1 MLNHPSLDNLRV
13 MKLDGMAQAFAEQ
26 LELNTMHDLS
36 FEERFALLIDREL
49 NYRDNK
55 RFDRRMKV
63 AKLRQAASLEDVD
76 YRHPRNLER
85 NLMQS
90 LSTLAWLKDKRNLL
104 ISGPTGVGKTYLACA
119 FAQQACRKDF
129 SAYYAQT
136 HKLLAELLMAKADG
150 RYFSLLNKFAKFD
163 LLILDDWGLDD
174 PTEHEKRILLDLLDE
189 RYQRRSTL
197 IASQFHPNLWHE
209 NLASP
214 TLADAI
220 LDRLLHNAY
229 RLDLKGD
236 SLRKTKHA
244 LTQTPVS
251 GS

>member
-1 MLNHPSLDNLRV
+1 MLNHPSLDNLRI

-26 LELNTMHDLS
+26 LELNHSQDLS

-49 NYRDNK
+49 NYRDSK
-55 RFDRRMKV
+55 RFARRLKV
-63 AKLRQAASLEDVD
+63 AKLRQAATLEDVD
-76 YRHPRNLER
+76 YQHPRGLDR
-85 NLMQS
+85 ATMQS
-90 LSTLAWLKDKRNLL
+90 LSSLAWLKDKRNLL

-119 FAQQACRKDF
+119 FGHQACRKDL
-129 SAYYAQT
+129 SAYYSQT
-136 HKLLAELLMAKADG
+136 QKLLAELVIAKADG
-150 RYFSLLNKFAKFD
+150 RYFRLLNKLVKFD

-174 PTEHEKRILLDLLDE
+174 PNEHEKRILLDLLDE

-220 LDRLLHNAY
+220 LDRVLHNAY
-229 RLDLKGD
+229 RLNLKGD
-236 SLRKTKHA
+236 SLRKTKQA
-244 LTQTPVS
+244 LTPIPPS

>member
-26 LELNTMHDLS
+26 LELNNVQDLS

-55 RFDRRMKV
+55 RFARRMKV

-104 ISGPTGVGKTYLACA
+104 ISGPTGVGKT
-119 FAQQACRKDF
+119 
-129 SAYYAQT
+129 T
-136 HKLLAELLMAKADG
+136 
-150 RYFSLLNKFAKFD
+150 
-163 LLILDDWGLDD
+163 
-174 PTEHEKRILLDLLDE
+174 PTK
-189 RYQRRSTL
+189 Y
-197 IASQFHPNLWHE
+197 P
-209 NLASP
+209 
-214 TLADAI
+214 
-220 LDRLLHNAY
+220 
-229 RLDLKGD
+229 LK
-236 SLRKTKHA
+236 
-244 LTQTPVS
+244 
-251 GS
+251 